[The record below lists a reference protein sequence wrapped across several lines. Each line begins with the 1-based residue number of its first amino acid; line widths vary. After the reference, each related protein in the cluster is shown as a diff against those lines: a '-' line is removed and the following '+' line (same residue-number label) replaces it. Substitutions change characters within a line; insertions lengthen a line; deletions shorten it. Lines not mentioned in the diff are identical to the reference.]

1 MLRLFL
7 TASRER
13 RLVLGA
19 KLGML
24 RLNSSGSTYRTHSPT
39 ASAAGTLKAVVKME
53 INIFYCQNIIIVS
66 MFFFLLKWN
75 VSELEI
81 AQLCLTT
88 ANLHSWRI

>member
-24 RLNSSGSTYRTHSPT
+24 RLNSSGSTHTTHSPT
-39 ASAAGTLKAVVKME
+39 GTFTTVVKVATY
-53 INIFYCQNIIIVS
+53 F
-66 MFFFLLKWN
+66 K
-75 VSELEI
+75 
-81 AQLCLTT
+81 AK
-88 ANLHSWRI
+88 

>member
-24 RLNSSGSTYRTHSPT
+24 RLNSSGSTHRTHSAT
-39 ASAAGTLKAVVKME
+39 GGAAGTLTIVVKME
-53 INIFYCQNIIIVS
+53 IQF
-66 MFFFLLKWN
+66 K
-75 VSELEI
+75 EK
-81 AQLCLTT
+81 
-88 ANLHSWRI
+88 

>member
-24 RLNSSGSTYRTHSPT
+24 RLNSSGSTHRTHLP
-39 ASAAGTLKAVVKME
+39 ARSATGTMATVVKMAMY
-53 INIFYCQNIIIVS
+53 F
-66 MFFFLLKWN
+66 KD
-75 VSELEI
+75 I
-81 AQLCLTT
+81 A
-88 ANLHSWRI
+88 NRYF